1 VGCSLSFGLGQPRLN
16 PTERRYPDGSHKILQ
31 SECTGNYRQ
40 CQAQL
45 ELSISIESSRERTNE
60 AQKRKGLLGE
70 KTEHFSDGSMA
81 KSRAEV
87 LRQREHI
94 SHVKMT
100 KQGSDY
106 LVNYSVAGF
115 YLEELDKVGLKL

>member
-1 VGCSLSFGLGQPRLN
+1 M
-16 PTERRYPDGSHKILQ
+16 
-31 SECTGNYRQ
+31 
-40 CQAQL
+40 
-45 ELSISIESSRERTNE
+45 
-60 AQKRKGLLGE
+60 KRKKE
-70 KTEHFSDGSMA
+70 KDYWVKKSERFSDGSKA